1 MDVCI
6 TASSRDDRPG
16 VVTSTTV
23 GAVLRL
29 PDASASCNCNRVHC
43 VTNHPPAAASSQSPI
58 GARRR
63 LGSELRRL
71 RTKAGLTLDDVAER
85 MTCSTSKIS
94 RLETGKGVPKVP
106 DVSELLRI
114 YGVVSDAE
122 RDLLMRLVHDGRE
135 HGWWETY
142 TEGVQPERYILDSPG
157 RYASLESDA
166 RAVRSFDLT
175 IVHGLLQT
183 EEYSRALMGSLL
195 SHHTDDEIARL
206 LAMRNHRQTALR
218 REVPPPLEVTAVL
231 DEAVLQ
237 RPLGDPG
244 VMAAQL
250 DRLLEDSRL
259 PNVTIRV
266 LPFVAGIRRA
276 HAGHFALLE
285 IPRDLGSDVVYVE
298 GHAGDTYLDA
308 EPDVDRY
315 REVFDDVLGH
325 ALAPDATRELIIY
338 YRAQHA
344 PH

>member
-1 MDVCI
+1 MDRDI
-6 TASSRDDRPG
+6 TASSRNDLPG
-16 VVTSTTV
+16 VVTSTTA